1 MATVARRTVQ
11 SSPHRDSGETWGV
24 IVEILSGSSNENAKA
39 ELQSVAGIAAS
50 IIAERTP
57 KSSPII
63 VTCDGPR
70 TRIYCTY
77 DDDAIDGS
85 GANENSLGYDPLQG
99 NWKISLPCASD
110 DLDWVV
116 AALEEKSDRI
126 SARDESEGLVVAE
139 DSSQTEKSSLLLD
152 TEGFANL

>member
-1 MATVARRTVQ
+1 MATVARRTAR
-11 SSPHRDSGETWGV
+11 SSPHRDSGETWSV
-24 IVEILSGSSNENAKA
+24 IVELLAGSSNENAKV

-57 KSSPII
+57 MGSPII
-63 VTCDGPR
+63 ITCDGPR

-99 NWKISLPCASD
+99 DWKISLPCTAD
-110 DLDWVV
+110 DLDWVA
-116 AALEEKSDRI
+116 AALKGKSERI
-126 SARDESEGLVVAE
+126 SARDESQGLAGAE
-139 DSSQTEKSSLLLD
+139 DSSQDVNSSLVLD
-152 TEGFANL
+152 TEGFASL